1 MVIVMIC
8 NLIEKVQAKKKIV
21 THVPTC
27 LLSTVHPKTF
37 AAVDEDFEE
46 GGGVIVSTSCYKNL
60 YHVT

>member
-27 LLSTVHPKTF
+27 LPKTF
-37 AAVDEDFEE
+37 TAVDEDFEE
-46 GGGVIVSTSCYKNL
+46 GGGIIVSPSCYKNL
-60 YHVT
+60 WPHRSS

>member
-8 NLIEKVQAKKKIV
+8 NLIEKVQTKKKIV

-27 LLSTVHPKTF
+27 LLITVHPKTF
-37 AAVDEDFEE
+37 AVGEDFEE
-46 GGGVIVSTSCYKNL
+46 GGGIIVSTSCYKNL

>member
-8 NLIEKVQAKKKIV
+8 KLIEKVQAKKKIA

-27 LLSTVHPKTF
+27 LPKTF
-37 AAVDEDFEE
+37 TAVDEDFEE
-46 GGGVIVSTSCYKNL
+46 GGGIIVSHHVIKNL

>member
-8 NLIEKVQAKKKIV
+8 NLIEKVQTKKKIV

-27 LLSTVHPKTF
+27 LLITVHPKTF